1 MEAFTEEEVNI
12 VIMEEVRTM
21 EMFKEGEVKATGG
34 IEHKMI
40 AAIGDPWLLN
50 NLDHLLSL
58 STRKTKLK
66 IKMSQIAE
74 VEGIAVEDLAAA
86 L

>member
-12 VIMEEVRTM
+12 VIMEEVKTM
-21 EMFKEGEVKATGG
+21 EMVKEVEVKATGG

-40 AAIGDPWLLN
+40 TAIEDTWLLN
-50 NLDHLLSL
+50 NLGHELLL
-58 STRKTKLK
+58 CMRKTKLK
-66 IKMSQIAE
+66 IKMLKIAE
-74 VEGIAVEDLAAA
+74 VEIIANLAAA